1 VIAAGQEVDILID
14 DPAGID
20 KWSVRTSSEQD
31 VVILRLTG
39 DPTAV
44 GVLRIRMLLPN
55 SVLVAQLTPPRISEF
70 SIALSGRAATWTV
83 ELSLG
88 GRQQPVPVQYR
99 MTVARPSTPGSGVG
113 PACGEALR
121 ARGISAWVMSVP
133 GPPDAGGLVFP
144 GLGAIKLS
152 ASPASSIS
160 AAAPQSGAPLMLQ
173 AHGGTVVQAELAGLG
188 CDLTRVQ
195 LNLWDTGKGK
205 PPTLSIADGSG
216 QPLCGHSP
224 YPPCPSNPI
233 PGRWV
238 TWALSVPT
246 AIRSLTLEGGDL
258 YLSSIVIQ

>member
-1 VIAAGQEVDILID
+1 MIAAGEEVDISID
-14 DPAGID
+14 DPAGVD

-31 VVILRLTG
+31 VIVLRISG
-39 DPTAV
+39 DPTAI
-44 GVLRIRMLLPN
+44 GVLRVRVLQPGG
-55 SVLVAQLTPPRISEF
+55 VLVAQLTPLRISPF
-70 SIALSGRAATWTV
+70 TIALSGRAATWTV

-152 ASPASSIS
+152 ASPASSVS

-173 AHGGTVVQAELAGLG
+173 VRGGTAVQAELAGLA
-188 CDLTRVQ
+188 CDLTHLQ

-205 PPTLSIADGSG
+205 PPTMSIADAGG
-216 QPLCGHSP
+216 RPLCGDTGHP
-224 YPPCPSNPI
+224 QCPSNPI

-238 TWALSVPT
+238 TWTLSVPT